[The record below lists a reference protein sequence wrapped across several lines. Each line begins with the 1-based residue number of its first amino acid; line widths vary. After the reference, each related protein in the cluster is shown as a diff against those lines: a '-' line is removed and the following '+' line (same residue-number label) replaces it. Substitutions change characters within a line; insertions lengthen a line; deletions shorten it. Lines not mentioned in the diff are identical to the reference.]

1 MQWFSWMILAAI
13 VCSPSF
19 SRVYPIAQATALL
32 AGIAWDVRNETAGAR
47 PAGLT
52 FALGGGTVQYHNAR
66 SEPVA
71 CPICSRPLRWTP
83 DRWLS
88 AFECD
93 RCGQFSDFGD
103 ASFQP
108 AQSKT
113 SRSPL
118 RYRH

>member
-66 SEPVA
+66 SEPVPVQFA
-71 CPICSRPLRWTP
+71 AVRSDGRLTAGSPHSSAIAAANSLISATHRSNRRRARRA
-83 DRWLS
+83 DR
-88 AFECD
+88 
-93 RCGQFSDFGD
+93 
-103 ASFQP
+103 
-108 AQSKT
+108 
-113 SRSPL
+113 
-118 RYRH
+118 